1 MQPRTVYLVKR
12 LETEVTVAMSNVL
25 ITYELTP
32 LQFSVMSFVEAQG
45 LGFSS
50 AQLSRRFSMTPQ
62 SMNEIVTILER
73 KNMLEKVTDPNH
85 KRVLLLNLTEQGKT
99 VLAACNEAVDAMEN
113 DLFKELTAKE
123 LTNLRSI
130 IGKFL
135 TRNKVATTNDER

>member
-50 AQLSRRFSMTPQ
+50 AELSRRFSMTPQ

-73 KNMLEKVTDPNH
+73 KNMLEKATDPNH
-85 KRVLLLNLTEQGKT
+85 KRVLLLNLTEQGKAI
-99 VLAACNEAVDAMEN
+99 LATCNEAVDDMEK
-113 DLFKELTAKE
+113 DLFKGLTAKE
-123 LTNLRSI
+123 LTSLRSI

-135 TRNKVATTNDER
+135 TKNKV

>member
-12 LETEVTVAMSNVL
+12 LETEVTVAMSNAL
-25 ITYELTP
+25 MTYDLTP
-32 LQFSVMSFVEAQG
+32 LQFSVMSFVDAQG

-73 KNMLEKVTDPNH
+73 KNMLEKAVDPHH
-85 KRVLLLNLTEQGKT
+85 KRVLLLNLTEQGEA
-99 VLAACNEAVDAMEN
+99 VLKACNGAVDALEK
-113 DLFKELTAKE
+113 DLFKGLTAKE
-123 LTNLRSI
+123 LTSLRSI

-135 TRNKVATTNDER
+135 AKAKENK

>member
-32 LQFSVMSFVEAQG
+32 LQFAVMSFVDTQG

-62 SMNEIVTILER
+62 SMNETVTILER
-73 KNMLEKVTDPNH
+73 KNMLEKAADPNH
-85 KRVLLLNLTEQGKT
+85 KRVLLLNLTEYGKT
-99 VLAACNEAVDAMEN
+99 TLLACNAAVDTLEE
-113 DLFKELTAKE
+113 DLFKDLTTKE
-123 LTNLRSI
+123 LTSLRSI

-135 TRNKVATTNDER
+135 TKNKL

>member
-73 KNMLEKVTDPNH
+73 KNMLEKTIDPTH
-85 KRVLLLNLTEQGKT
+85 KRVLLLNLTEQGKIILT
-99 VLAACNEAVDAMEN
+99 ACNEAVDALEK
-113 DLFKELTAKE
+113 DLFEGLTAKE

-135 TRNKVATTNDER
+135 TREKDK

>member
-12 LETEVTVAMSNVL
+12 LETEVTVAMSNTL
-25 ITYELTP
+25 IAFELTP
-32 LQFSVMSFVEAQG
+32 LQFSVMSFVDVQG

-62 SMNEIVTILER
+62 SMNEIVAILER
-73 KNMLEKVTDPNH
+73 KNMLEKATDPNH
-85 KRVLLLNLTEQGKT
+85 KRVLLLNLTEQGKA
-99 VLAACNEAVDAMEN
+99 VLTACNAAVDALEKE
-113 DLFKELTAKE
+113 LFKGLTAKE

-135 TRNKVATTNDER
+135 TKSKF

>member
-32 LQFSVMSFVEAQG
+32 LQFAVMSFVDIQG

-62 SMNEIVTILER
+62 SMNETVAILER
-73 KNMLEKVTDPNH
+73 KNMLQKIADPNH
-85 KRVLLLNLTEQGKT
+85 RRVLLLNLTENGKR
-99 VLAACNEAVDAMEN
+99 VLTTCTKAVDELEKE
-113 DLFKELTAKE
+113 LFRGLTTKELTS
-123 LTNLRSI
+123 LRSI

-135 TRNKVATTNDER
+135 AKVKEK

>member
-25 ITYELTP
+25 ITYDLTP
-32 LQFSVMSFVEAQG
+32 LQFSVMSFVDAQG

-62 SMNEIVTILER
+62 SMNETVTILGR
-73 KNMLEKVTDPNH
+73 KNMLEKVIDPNH
-85 KRVLLLNLTEQGKT
+85 KRVLLLNLTENGKS
-99 VLAACNEAVDAMEN
+99 VLAACNEAVDALEI

-123 LTNLRSI
+123 LTSLRSI

-135 TRNKVATTNDER
+135 TKAKENK